1 VPKLK
6 TLCVFDG
13 EEWVD
18 TLRIYEVPCGGALRY
33 VLRHIEDEDMY
44 IFDSVGEALEAAARR
59 VAFDNEPR
67 VSACP

>member
-1 VPKLK
+1 MPKLK
-6 TLCVFDG
+6 MLCVYDG

-18 TLRIYEVPCGGALRY
+18 TLRIYEVPCNGMIRY

-59 VAFDNEPR
+59 VSFANAPR
-67 VSACP
+67 VGPCP